1 MSEAVRVQ
9 VLVVGS
15 GAGGATTAQTL
26 AAAGYD
32 VLVLEDG
39 ARNPVS
45 GYGQSAPDAMR
56 RLYRRRGMTPISGR
70 VPMGFVEGRGLG
82 GSTEINSGF
91 WHRLR
96 PDVALGWNANYDLAE
111 CDPED
116 LNEHFAWTEKQL
128 GVGTFAGK
136 WPASTEVFARGIER
150 MGWSYQEVPR
160 AAPGCEQNNTCA
172 YGCPNR
178 AKQGMTQ
185 NLIPAAEAAGARFL
199 TGCRV
204 KSLIKKRGRV
214 TGVLAEITGE
224 DGNRGLARIEAEH
237 VFVCAGPTQTP
248 VLLRSSGIKYH
259 VGDTLRLHPMLKVVA
274 KFPERLDAH
283 RSVLPLLQVKEFW
296 PEISLGGSFLTPGHL
311 AMGLNENAPD
321 IGDQMA
327 NFRQMA
333 SFYVGIKGSGR
344 GSVRPSR
351 FGRGSAS
358 IRYGVSR
365 EDLRHLSVGL
375 ARLSMVLLA
384 AGAETVYPSV
394 HGLPEIRTRV
404 EAARWLDELL
414 PASSVALTTVHAF
427 SSCPIGERT
436 DRCAA
441 NSFGK
446 VHRYDN
452 LYLNDASMLPS
463 SPGVNPQGTVMA
475 LARRNALHFAATQP

>member
-1 MSEAVRVQ
+1 MPEAMRVQ
-9 VLVVGS
+9 VLIVGS
-15 GAGGATTAQTL
+15 GAGGATTAQVL

-32 VLVLEDG
+32 VLVVEDG
-39 ARNPVS
+39 AKNPITA
-45 GYGQSAPDAMR
+45 YGQDAPDAMR
-56 RLYRRRGMTPISGR
+56 LLYRRRGMTPISGR
-70 VPMGFVEGRGLG
+70 VPMGFVEGRCLG

-96 PDVALGWNANYDLAE
+96 PDVALGWRARYDLAD
-111 CDPED
+111 CDADD
-116 LNEHFAWTEKQL
+116 LNEHFQWAEERL
-128 GVGTFAGK
+128 GVGPFAGK
-136 WPASTEVFARGIER
+136 WPASTKVFARGIER

-160 AAPGCEQNNTCA
+160 TAPGCQQNNTCA
-172 YGCPNR
+172 YGCPTQ

-185 NLIPAAEAAGARFL
+185 SLIPAAEAAGARFL
-199 TGCRV
+199 TDCRV
-204 KSLIKKRGRV
+204 KLLLTKRRRV
-214 TGVLAEITGE
+214 TGVLAEFRGA

-237 VFVCAGPTQTP
+237 VFACAGPTQSP

-283 RSVLPLLQVKEFW
+283 RSVMPLLQVREFW
-296 PEISLGGSFLTPGHL
+296 PEISMGGSFLTPGHL
-311 AMGLNENAPD
+311 AMSLNENGPELEE
-321 IGDQMA
+321 QMDY
-327 NFRQMA
+327 FRQMA

-358 IRYGVSR
+358 IRYQLSR

-375 ARLSMVLLA
+375 ARLAMVLLA
-384 AGAETVYPSV
+384 AGAETVFPGV
-394 HGLPEIRTRV
+394 HGLPQISTRV

-427 SSCPIGERT
+427 SSCPIGERL
-436 DRCAA
+436 DRTAA
-441 NSFGK
+441 DSFGK
-446 VHRYDN
+446 IHRYDN
-452 LYLNDASMLPS
+452 LYINDASMLPS

-475 LARRNALHFAATQP
+475 LARRNAQHFAAAQS